1 MKKIIGNII
10 FIIYAIIAVFVTIC
24 LLSYNEFKVT
34 EFGETSLV
42 LIDNEELQ
50 PNYNKGDLV
59 IVNRDTR
66 IRENDSI
73 FFYNTSA
80 DRVEITVA
88 NVTNVEKVSNFEYTY
103 TLEGNMIISSEYVIG
118 NTEGVTVIPKLGTVL
133 GILESKWGFLI
144 LIVFPSLLAF
154 IYEIQLYLQKLKRVE
169 ITKRKTQM
177 NKNKKVLI
185 IIVLL
190 IIIFIILIYA
200 ILSTFA
206 TFRSE
211 FTGDMKIDNATW
223 KILVNSTDISSNA
236 VKEFVIDDIEI
247 DESQGVEPGKLAP
260 GLKGNFNILIDPTET
275 DVSIMYEIKFDT
287 TDINATNIRIDS
299 VKETMAGNTLIK
311 TDSNTYVGIIS
322 LDDIKN
328 NLTNNIQVTLFWC
341 DDGNEDINIGS
352 IPNHKINIP
361 VQVKVSQY
369 LGEEIQEFK
378 AE

>member
-1 MKKIIGNII
+1 
-10 FIIYAIIAVFVTIC
+10 
-24 LLSYNEFKVT
+24 
-34 EFGETSLV
+34 
-42 LIDNEELQ
+42 
-50 PNYNKGDLV
+50 
-59 IVNRDTR
+59 
-66 IRENDSI
+66 
-73 FFYNTSA
+73 
-80 DRVEITVA
+80 
-88 NVTNVEKVSNFEYTY
+88 
-103 TLEGNMIISSEYVIG
+103 
-118 NTEGVTVIPKLGTVL
+118 
-133 GILESKWGFLI
+133 
-144 LIVFPSLLAF
+144 
-154 IYEIQLYLQKLKRVE
+154 
-169 ITKRKTQM
+169 M

-260 GLKGNFNILIDPTET
+260 GLKGNFNILINPTET

-311 TDSNTYVGIIS
+311 SDSNTYVGIIS

>member
-1 MKKIIGNII
+1 MKKIIGNIK

-80 DRVEITVA
+80 DKVEITVA

-154 IYEIQLYLQKLKRVE
+154 IYEITVVFAE
-169 ITKRKTQM
+169 IKEGR
-177 NKNKKVLI
+177 NNKK
-185 IIVLL
+185 
-190 IIIFIILIYA
+190 
-200 ILSTFA
+200 
-206 TFRSE
+206 E
-211 FTGDMKIDNATW
+211 
-223 KILVNSTDISSNA
+223 
-236 VKEFVIDDIEI
+236 
-247 DESQGVEPGKLAP
+247 
-260 GLKGNFNILIDPTET
+260 
-275 DVSIMYEIKFDT
+275 DT
-287 TDINATNIRIDS
+287 
-299 VKETMAGNTLIK
+299 
-311 TDSNTYVGIIS
+311 
-322 LDDIKN
+322 
-328 NLTNNIQVTLFWC
+328 
-341 DDGNEDINIGS
+341 NE
-352 IPNHKINIP
+352 
-361 VQVKVSQY
+361 
-369 LGEEIQEFK
+369 
-378 AE
+378 

>member
-1 MKKIIGNII
+1 
-10 FIIYAIIAVFVTIC
+10 
-24 LLSYNEFKVT
+24 
-34 EFGETSLV
+34 
-42 LIDNEELQ
+42 
-50 PNYNKGDLV
+50 
-59 IVNRDTR
+59 
-66 IRENDSI
+66 
-73 FFYNTSA
+73 
-80 DRVEITVA
+80 
-88 NVTNVEKVSNFEYTY
+88 
-103 TLEGNMIISSEYVIG
+103 
-118 NTEGVTVIPKLGTVL
+118 
-133 GILESKWGFLI
+133 
-144 LIVFPSLLAF
+144 
-154 IYEIQLYLQKLKRVE
+154 
-169 ITKRKTQM
+169 M

-211 FTGDMKIDNATW
+211 FTGDIKIDNATW

-311 TDSNTYVGIIS
+311 SDSNTYVGIIS

>member
-1 MKKIIGNII
+1 
-10 FIIYAIIAVFVTIC
+10 
-24 LLSYNEFKVT
+24 
-34 EFGETSLV
+34 
-42 LIDNEELQ
+42 
-50 PNYNKGDLV
+50 
-59 IVNRDTR
+59 
-66 IRENDSI
+66 
-73 FFYNTSA
+73 
-80 DRVEITVA
+80 
-88 NVTNVEKVSNFEYTY
+88 
-103 TLEGNMIISSEYVIG
+103 
-118 NTEGVTVIPKLGTVL
+118 
-133 GILESKWGFLI
+133 
-144 LIVFPSLLAF
+144 
-154 IYEIQLYLQKLKRVE
+154 
-169 ITKRKTQM
+169 M

-247 DESQGVEPGKLAP
+247 DESQGVEPGKLTP

-311 TDSNTYVGIIS
+311 SDSNTYVGIIS

>member
-1 MKKIIGNII
+1 
-10 FIIYAIIAVFVTIC
+10 
-24 LLSYNEFKVT
+24 
-34 EFGETSLV
+34 
-42 LIDNEELQ
+42 
-50 PNYNKGDLV
+50 
-59 IVNRDTR
+59 
-66 IRENDSI
+66 
-73 FFYNTSA
+73 
-80 DRVEITVA
+80 
-88 NVTNVEKVSNFEYTY
+88 
-103 TLEGNMIISSEYVIG
+103 
-118 NTEGVTVIPKLGTVL
+118 
-133 GILESKWGFLI
+133 
-144 LIVFPSLLAF
+144 
-154 IYEIQLYLQKLKRVE
+154 
-169 ITKRKTQM
+169 M

-311 TDSNTYVGIIS
+311 SDSNTYVGIIS

>member
-1 MKKIIGNII
+1 
-10 FIIYAIIAVFVTIC
+10 
-24 LLSYNEFKVT
+24 
-34 EFGETSLV
+34 
-42 LIDNEELQ
+42 
-50 PNYNKGDLV
+50 
-59 IVNRDTR
+59 
-66 IRENDSI
+66 
-73 FFYNTSA
+73 
-80 DRVEITVA
+80 
-88 NVTNVEKVSNFEYTY
+88 
-103 TLEGNMIISSEYVIG
+103 
-118 NTEGVTVIPKLGTVL
+118 
-133 GILESKWGFLI
+133 
-144 LIVFPSLLAF
+144 
-154 IYEIQLYLQKLKRVE
+154 
-169 ITKRKTQM
+169 M

-311 TDSNTYVGIIS
+311 SDSNTYVGIIS

-341 DDGNEDINIGS
+341 DDVNEDINIGS

>member
-1 MKKIIGNII
+1 
-10 FIIYAIIAVFVTIC
+10 
-24 LLSYNEFKVT
+24 
-34 EFGETSLV
+34 
-42 LIDNEELQ
+42 
-50 PNYNKGDLV
+50 
-59 IVNRDTR
+59 
-66 IRENDSI
+66 
-73 FFYNTSA
+73 
-80 DRVEITVA
+80 
-88 NVTNVEKVSNFEYTY
+88 
-103 TLEGNMIISSEYVIG
+103 
-118 NTEGVTVIPKLGTVL
+118 
-133 GILESKWGFLI
+133 
-144 LIVFPSLLAF
+144 
-154 IYEIQLYLQKLKRVE
+154 
-169 ITKRKTQM
+169 M

-185 IIVLL
+185 ITVLI

-206 TFRSE
+206 IFRSK
-211 FTGDMKIDNATW
+211 FTGNMKIDNATW
-223 KILVNSTDISSNA
+223 KILVNSTDISSNT

-287 TDINATNIRIDS
+287 TDINSTNIRIDS
-299 VKETMAGNTLIK
+299 VKETIAGNTLIQ
-311 TDSNTYVGIIS
+311 TNSNTYVGIIS

-328 NLTNNIQVTLFWC
+328 NVTNNIQVTLFWY
-341 DDGNEDINIGS
+341 DDGNKDINIGS

>member
-1 MKKIIGNII
+1 
-10 FIIYAIIAVFVTIC
+10 
-24 LLSYNEFKVT
+24 
-34 EFGETSLV
+34 
-42 LIDNEELQ
+42 
-50 PNYNKGDLV
+50 
-59 IVNRDTR
+59 
-66 IRENDSI
+66 
-73 FFYNTSA
+73 
-80 DRVEITVA
+80 
-88 NVTNVEKVSNFEYTY
+88 
-103 TLEGNMIISSEYVIG
+103 
-118 NTEGVTVIPKLGTVL
+118 
-133 GILESKWGFLI
+133 
-144 LIVFPSLLAF
+144 
-154 IYEIQLYLQKLKRVE
+154 
-169 ITKRKTQM
+169 M

-311 TDSNTYVGIIS
+311 SDSNTYVGIIS

-341 DDGNEDINIGS
+341 DDGNEDINKCLWWRQRS
-352 IPNHKINIP
+352 HNNRN
-361 VQVKVSQY
+361 
-369 LGEEIQEFK
+369 
-378 AE
+378 

>member
-1 MKKIIGNII
+1 
-10 FIIYAIIAVFVTIC
+10 
-24 LLSYNEFKVT
+24 
-34 EFGETSLV
+34 
-42 LIDNEELQ
+42 
-50 PNYNKGDLV
+50 
-59 IVNRDTR
+59 
-66 IRENDSI
+66 
-73 FFYNTSA
+73 
-80 DRVEITVA
+80 
-88 NVTNVEKVSNFEYTY
+88 
-103 TLEGNMIISSEYVIG
+103 
-118 NTEGVTVIPKLGTVL
+118 
-133 GILESKWGFLI
+133 
-144 LIVFPSLLAF
+144 
-154 IYEIQLYLQKLKRVE
+154 
-169 ITKRKTQM
+169 M

-190 IIIFIILIYA
+190 IIIFLIYA

-236 VKEFVIDDIEI
+236 LKEFVIDDIEI

-311 TDSNTYVGIIS
+311 SDSNTYVGIIS

>member
-1 MKKIIGNII
+1 
-10 FIIYAIIAVFVTIC
+10 
-24 LLSYNEFKVT
+24 
-34 EFGETSLV
+34 
-42 LIDNEELQ
+42 
-50 PNYNKGDLV
+50 
-59 IVNRDTR
+59 
-66 IRENDSI
+66 
-73 FFYNTSA
+73 
-80 DRVEITVA
+80 
-88 NVTNVEKVSNFEYTY
+88 
-103 TLEGNMIISSEYVIG
+103 
-118 NTEGVTVIPKLGTVL
+118 
-133 GILESKWGFLI
+133 
-144 LIVFPSLLAF
+144 
-154 IYEIQLYLQKLKRVE
+154 
-169 ITKRKTQM
+169 M

-311 TDSNTYVGIIS
+311 SDSNTYVGIIS

-328 NLTNNIQVTLFWC
+328 NLTNNIQVTLYWC

>member
-1 MKKIIGNII
+1 
-10 FIIYAIIAVFVTIC
+10 
-24 LLSYNEFKVT
+24 
-34 EFGETSLV
+34 
-42 LIDNEELQ
+42 
-50 PNYNKGDLV
+50 
-59 IVNRDTR
+59 
-66 IRENDSI
+66 
-73 FFYNTSA
+73 
-80 DRVEITVA
+80 
-88 NVTNVEKVSNFEYTY
+88 
-103 TLEGNMIISSEYVIG
+103 
-118 NTEGVTVIPKLGTVL
+118 
-133 GILESKWGFLI
+133 
-144 LIVFPSLLAF
+144 
-154 IYEIQLYLQKLKRVE
+154 
-169 ITKRKTQM
+169 M
-177 NKNKKVLI
+177 NKNKKFLI

-311 TDSNTYVGIIS
+311 SDSNTYVGIIS

>member
-1 MKKIIGNII
+1 
-10 FIIYAIIAVFVTIC
+10 
-24 LLSYNEFKVT
+24 
-34 EFGETSLV
+34 
-42 LIDNEELQ
+42 
-50 PNYNKGDLV
+50 
-59 IVNRDTR
+59 
-66 IRENDSI
+66 
-73 FFYNTSA
+73 
-80 DRVEITVA
+80 
-88 NVTNVEKVSNFEYTY
+88 
-103 TLEGNMIISSEYVIG
+103 
-118 NTEGVTVIPKLGTVL
+118 
-133 GILESKWGFLI
+133 
-144 LIVFPSLLAF
+144 
-154 IYEIQLYLQKLKRVE
+154 
-169 ITKRKTQM
+169 M
-177 NKNKKVLI
+177 NKNKEVLI

-311 TDSNTYVGIIS
+311 SDSNTYVGIIS

>member
-1 MKKIIGNII
+1 
-10 FIIYAIIAVFVTIC
+10 
-24 LLSYNEFKVT
+24 
-34 EFGETSLV
+34 
-42 LIDNEELQ
+42 
-50 PNYNKGDLV
+50 
-59 IVNRDTR
+59 
-66 IRENDSI
+66 
-73 FFYNTSA
+73 
-80 DRVEITVA
+80 
-88 NVTNVEKVSNFEYTY
+88 
-103 TLEGNMIISSEYVIG
+103 
-118 NTEGVTVIPKLGTVL
+118 
-133 GILESKWGFLI
+133 
-144 LIVFPSLLAF
+144 
-154 IYEIQLYLQKLKRVE
+154 
-169 ITKRKTQM
+169 M
-177 NKNKKVLI
+177 NKNKKVLN

-311 TDSNTYVGIIS
+311 SDSNTYVGIIS

>member
-1 MKKIIGNII
+1 
-10 FIIYAIIAVFVTIC
+10 
-24 LLSYNEFKVT
+24 
-34 EFGETSLV
+34 
-42 LIDNEELQ
+42 
-50 PNYNKGDLV
+50 
-59 IVNRDTR
+59 
-66 IRENDSI
+66 
-73 FFYNTSA
+73 
-80 DRVEITVA
+80 
-88 NVTNVEKVSNFEYTY
+88 
-103 TLEGNMIISSEYVIG
+103 
-118 NTEGVTVIPKLGTVL
+118 
-133 GILESKWGFLI
+133 
-144 LIVFPSLLAF
+144 
-154 IYEIQLYLQKLKRVE
+154 
-169 ITKRKTQM
+169 M

-299 VKETMAGNTLIK
+299 VKETIAGNTLIK
-311 TDSNTYVGIIS
+311 SDSNTYVGIIS

>member
-1 MKKIIGNII
+1 
-10 FIIYAIIAVFVTIC
+10 
-24 LLSYNEFKVT
+24 
-34 EFGETSLV
+34 
-42 LIDNEELQ
+42 
-50 PNYNKGDLV
+50 
-59 IVNRDTR
+59 
-66 IRENDSI
+66 
-73 FFYNTSA
+73 
-80 DRVEITVA
+80 
-88 NVTNVEKVSNFEYTY
+88 
-103 TLEGNMIISSEYVIG
+103 
-118 NTEGVTVIPKLGTVL
+118 
-133 GILESKWGFLI
+133 
-144 LIVFPSLLAF
+144 
-154 IYEIQLYLQKLKRVE
+154 
-169 ITKRKTQM
+169 M

-311 TDSNTYVGIIS
+311 SDSNTYVGIIS

-369 LGEEIQEFK
+369 LGE
-378 AE
+378 

>member
-1 MKKIIGNII
+1 
-10 FIIYAIIAVFVTIC
+10 
-24 LLSYNEFKVT
+24 
-34 EFGETSLV
+34 
-42 LIDNEELQ
+42 
-50 PNYNKGDLV
+50 
-59 IVNRDTR
+59 
-66 IRENDSI
+66 
-73 FFYNTSA
+73 
-80 DRVEITVA
+80 
-88 NVTNVEKVSNFEYTY
+88 
-103 TLEGNMIISSEYVIG
+103 
-118 NTEGVTVIPKLGTVL
+118 
-133 GILESKWGFLI
+133 
-144 LIVFPSLLAF
+144 
-154 IYEIQLYLQKLKRVE
+154 
-169 ITKRKTQM
+169 M

-311 TDSNTYVGIIS
+311 SDSNTYVGIIS
-322 LDDIKN
+322 LDDIK

>member
-1 MKKIIGNII
+1 
-10 FIIYAIIAVFVTIC
+10 
-24 LLSYNEFKVT
+24 
-34 EFGETSLV
+34 
-42 LIDNEELQ
+42 
-50 PNYNKGDLV
+50 
-59 IVNRDTR
+59 
-66 IRENDSI
+66 
-73 FFYNTSA
+73 
-80 DRVEITVA
+80 
-88 NVTNVEKVSNFEYTY
+88 
-103 TLEGNMIISSEYVIG
+103 
-118 NTEGVTVIPKLGTVL
+118 
-133 GILESKWGFLI
+133 
-144 LIVFPSLLAF
+144 
-154 IYEIQLYLQKLKRVE
+154 
-169 ITKRKTQM
+169 M

-260 GLKGNFNILIDPTET
+260 GLKGNFNILIDPNET

-311 TDSNTYVGIIS
+311 SDSNTYVGIIS

>member
-1 MKKIIGNII
+1 
-10 FIIYAIIAVFVTIC
+10 
-24 LLSYNEFKVT
+24 
-34 EFGETSLV
+34 
-42 LIDNEELQ
+42 
-50 PNYNKGDLV
+50 
-59 IVNRDTR
+59 
-66 IRENDSI
+66 
-73 FFYNTSA
+73 
-80 DRVEITVA
+80 
-88 NVTNVEKVSNFEYTY
+88 
-103 TLEGNMIISSEYVIG
+103 
-118 NTEGVTVIPKLGTVL
+118 
-133 GILESKWGFLI
+133 
-144 LIVFPSLLAF
+144 
-154 IYEIQLYLQKLKRVE
+154 
-169 ITKRKTQM
+169 M

-236 VKEFVIDDIEI
+236 VKEFVIDGIEI

>member
-1 MKKIIGNII
+1 
-10 FIIYAIIAVFVTIC
+10 
-24 LLSYNEFKVT
+24 
-34 EFGETSLV
+34 
-42 LIDNEELQ
+42 
-50 PNYNKGDLV
+50 
-59 IVNRDTR
+59 
-66 IRENDSI
+66 
-73 FFYNTSA
+73 
-80 DRVEITVA
+80 
-88 NVTNVEKVSNFEYTY
+88 
-103 TLEGNMIISSEYVIG
+103 
-118 NTEGVTVIPKLGTVL
+118 
-133 GILESKWGFLI
+133 
-144 LIVFPSLLAF
+144 
-154 IYEIQLYLQKLKRVE
+154 
-169 ITKRKTQM
+169 M

-247 DESQGVEPGKLAP
+247 DESQGVEPDKLAP

-311 TDSNTYVGIIS
+311 SDSNTYVGIIS